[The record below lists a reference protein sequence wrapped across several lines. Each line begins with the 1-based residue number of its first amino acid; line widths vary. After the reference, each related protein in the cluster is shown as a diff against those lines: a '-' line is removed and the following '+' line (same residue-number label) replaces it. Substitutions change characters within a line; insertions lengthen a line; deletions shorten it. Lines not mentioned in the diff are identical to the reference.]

1 MEVIEGVGWSLP
13 AHAVRGFN
21 PIHQATAI
29 EGHGREGSECRMH
42 SVLGVEEAAMG
53 AEAHQPSEQGLS
65 KAESPR
71 HVRRKLR
78 GKLLLVTD

>member
-42 SVLGVEEAAMG
+42 SVLGVEEAAM
-53 AEAHQPSEQGLS
+53 ARRLVEKSVRLS
-65 KAESPR
+65 LIGHKF
-71 HVRRKLR
+71 
-78 GKLLLVTD
+78 